1 MKKSKKMIKEHL
13 KALNVY
19 KPKGYRN
26 WVAKNNKNKGGKH
39 KSKKD
44 YDKKSL
50 RQKLKQYL
58 KGL

>member
-1 MKKSKKMIKEHL
+1 MK
-13 KALNVY
+13 NF
-19 KPKGYRN
+19 RN
-26 WVAKNNKNKGGKH
+26 WVAKNNKNRGGKH